1 MHPFLDV
8 SKLTDEE
15 IIERLG
21 KAYQYM
27 NYQVSLGHNAT
38 VFSIKEVIQD
48 LEDERNQRMMKN
60 QDDEY
65 KKKFPEKDA
74 PLEVGKIDKIDIEEF
89 IRKAI
94 L

>member
-27 NYQVSLGHNAT
+27 NYQVSVGHNPT
-38 VFSIKEVIQD
+38 VVSIQEVIQD
-48 LEDERNQRMMKN
+48 LENERQQRMMKN

-65 KKKFPEKDA
+65 KKKFPDKDA
-74 PLEVGKIDKIDIEEF
+74 PLELGKVDKIDIEEF
-89 IRKAI
+89 IRKSI
-94 L
+94 Q

>member
-8 SKLTDEE
+8 SKLSDED
-15 IIERLG
+15 IIDRLG

-27 NYQVSLGHNAT
+27 NYQTSLGHNAT

-65 KKKFPEKDA
+65 KKKFPDA
-74 PLEVGKIDKIDIEEF
+74 KTALEIGKVDKIDIEEF

-94 L
+94 

>member
-8 SKLTDEE
+8 SKLKDEE

-27 NYQVSLGHNAT
+27 NYQVSMGHNAT
-38 VFSIKEVIQD
+38 VHSIKEIIQD
-48 LEDERNQRMMKN
+48 LEDERNQRMIKN
-60 QDDEY
+60 QSIEY
-65 KKKFPEKDA
+65 AKKFPEKDV
-74 PLEVGKIDKIDIEEF
+74 PLDVGKVDKIDIEEF

-94 L
+94 

>member
-21 KAYQYM
+21 KAYLYM
-27 NYQVSLGHNAT
+27 NYQVSLGHTPT
-38 VFSIKEVIQD
+38 VTSIKEVIQD
-48 LEDERNQRMMKN
+48 LEDERHSRTQKSAE
-60 QDDEY
+60 DEF
-65 KKKFPEKDA
+65 KKKNPTDINA
-74 PLEVGKIDKIDIEEF
+74 IDIGTVDKFDLEEF
-89 IRKAI
+89 IRKS